1 MMMTVKTISLS
12 AALIAVGSACGA
24 ELVAESSLD
33 PAPMTAVALYKNGLA
48 VVTRRVTPQTNGVA
62 RVDGAAVPAYGTFW
76 YTADQPLT
84 LLAEK
89 CDVLRATAGNDWARD
104 FVGRKVM
111 VYFRSVDLGAIL
123 ARAKQEAGMSV
134 RACAGGEKGAMEV
147 FSAEGCVVEEKAS
160 PKPARAEPYYW
171 YNLAREE
178 QRKDLVLKLSSGSML
193 FVPAELLVAV
203 KAEDGLAG
211 AVEPHANV
219 WTFSGTARPF
229 DIEYVTAGASWTP
242 SYRLELAGEKGRVSM
257 TAELR
262 NELMAWKDV
271 EVSLV
276 SGFPNLTYAS
286 VPSLLGGAVSFDAY
300 RRAIEEAESGERRS
314 RNGAMSQAM
323 SNSVMSNL
331 SSDTPL
337 GALLD
342 VAAEAAR
349 ETGAGA
355 DIHYRPVGKVTLGK
369 DETLRLPL
377 GTGEVAARRLVDW
390 DVDDLHDQYGRR
402 VDRREK
408 KKTSELWDAV
418 KFANPFKFPLT
429 TAPVVVTEEGRI
441 LGQAQVTW
449 TNPGDDALVKITKA
463 LSVKG
468 RYEENENG
476 KPSFKPGEDVYRT
489 YRGTQYRKRAVTGT
503 FCVQNFRSTP
513 VTVVLKKRISG
524 EIVETSLAPRKTRV
538 LPPVDF
544 NLNPLRDLTW
554 EFELKPGEKKEI
566 KLDYWL
572 WVG

>member
-1 MMMTVKTISLS
+1 MTTLKTISLS

-24 ELVAESSLD
+24 ELVAESSFD
-33 PAPMTAVALYKNGLA
+33 PAPITAIALYKNGLA

-62 RVDGAAVPAYGTFW
+62 RVDGSDVPAYGTLW
-76 YTADQPLT
+76 HTAAQSLA
-84 LLAEK
+84 LVAEK
-89 CDVLRATAGNDWARD
+89 CDVLRSMAGNDWARD

-111 VYFRSVDLGAIL
+111 VYFRSVDLGAML
-123 ARAKQEAGMSV
+123 DFAKQKAGYSV
-134 RACAGGEKGAMEV
+134 RACAGGEKEAMQV

-160 PKPARAEPYYW
+160 PKPAREEPYYW
-171 YNLAREE
+171 YNAQQQA
-178 QRKDLVLKLSSGSML
+178 QRKDLVLKLPSGSML
-193 FVPAELLVAV
+193 FVPAGLLVAV

-211 AVEPHANV
+211 AVEPQANV
-219 WTFSGTARPF
+219 WTFSGAAKPF

-257 TAELR
+257 AAELR

-300 RRAIEEAESGERRS
+300 RRAIEAAESGEGRS
-314 RNGAMSQAM
+314 RNGTMSQAM
-323 SNSVMSNL
+323 SNSLVGSVAF
-331 SSDTPL
+331 STL
-337 GALLD
+337 GRL
-342 VAAEAAR
+342 AAATEAAH

-369 DETLRLPL
+369 NETLRLPL
-377 GTGEVAARRLVDW
+377 GTGEAAARRLVDW
-390 DVDDLHDQYGRR
+390 DVDDLRDQYGRR
-402 VDRREK
+402 ADRREK
-408 KKTSELWDAV
+408 KNAPELWDAV
-418 KFANPFKFPLT
+418 KFANPFKFPMT
-429 TAPVVVTEEGRI
+429 TAPMEVTEEGRV
-441 LGQAQVTW
+441 LGQALVTW

-468 RYEENENG
+468 SYEESEKG
-476 KPSFKPGEDVYRT
+476 QSSFKSRDEAYME
-489 YRGTQYRKRAVTGT
+489 YRGIQYRKKTVTGT
-503 FCVQNFRSTP
+503 FCVQNFRATP

-524 EIVETSLAPRKTRV
+524 EIVETSLAPQKTHV

-544 NLNPLRDLTW
+544 NLNSRRDLTW

-566 KLDYWL
+566 KLDFWL